1 MLSVPILFMLS
12 PSSSPSASPKPR
24 HGGSALFPGP
34 GSTAW
39 AGAMWRLVQTLG
51 LQGRFGR
58 PQLCSGNPSSAGAG
72 SSCSPSSTSWLAAT
86 HSLGLALP
94 LGRVPSAETSPLGLM
109 PVSVSHKLLKAGRS
123 LDAGPNGGRMGA
135 RRMPWGGCPPRL
147 QAAPARHAASP
158 STGWAMHLLPHGRPE
173 GMGLIWAIGS
183 GLVGGLWPFL
193 KIIHRVAPSKLQLW
207 SLHRFSPA
215 PS

>member
-1 MLSVPILFMLS
+1 MAPLSPLAPAEPSSASLPAPGARRTQCSPIAFMLSIPILFMLSVPILFMLS

-24 HGGSALFPGP
+24 HGGSALFPSP
-34 GSTAW
+34 GGTAW
-39 AGAMWRLVQTLG
+39 ADAMWRLVQTLG

-123 LDAGPNGGRMGA
+123 LDAGPNGGQMGA

-147 QAAPARHAASP
+147 AS
-158 STGWAMHLLPHGRPE
+158 SSGTAHGKPQ
-173 GMGLIWAIGS
+173 
-183 GLVGGLWPFL
+183 
-193 KIIHRVAPSKLQLW
+193 HRVGDASSAPW
-207 SLHRFSPA
+207 P
-215 PS
+215 P